1 MTPWHQT
8 CTQLAILPL
17 NHLKAVVDYVQGKKL
32 DVYDQPYGQTI
43 GKVIDGERLDIIGK
57 LNDNN
62 GCRLVSGQG
71 SALSTLLR

>member
-1 MTPWHQT
+1 M
-8 CTQLAILPL
+8 PL

-62 GCRLVSGQG
+62 GVVWYQAKDLGFING
-71 SALSTLLR
+71 SYVNLIQ